1 MQPQR
6 FDSFRSDSHHEAL
19 MQYRDNEDARI
30 KPMHW
35 REYPSLENADK
46 VMDELKHMRSE
57 ASEENTKHVL
67 KTFQQTLE
75 KIEAYLEQMPVIFKQ
90 LFGDLKDEMARLR
103 IWHNTI
109 ESDFSSQLVGYSMYS
124 SERNRVIESA
134 FNRVKE
140 FEVVFTQTKE
150 KFYQEIYACNNHLD
164 TFPVVEFKVKMPMDK
179 VPAHFLP
186 DLLNQINGLI
196 PLSVG
201 GFAQV
206 VHVRPG
212 STIYSIRVPIEAVN
226 NILSALHDGIFDSLF
241 IQELAMIYS
250 LSNVKRFK
258 KGKTV
263 SYEPD
268 ATIKRSFLHYFV
280 WLLFLCLLIA
290 LILYWLTQAS

>member
-1 MQPQR
+1 
-6 FDSFRSDSHHEAL
+6 
-19 MQYRDNEDARI
+19 MQYREDDDARI
-30 KPMHW
+30 KHTNLGS
-35 REYPSLENADK
+35 YPSLENADK
-46 VMDELKHMRSE
+46 VMDELKTMRNE

-67 KTFQQTLE
+67 KTFQQTLD
-75 KIEAYLEQMPVIFKQ
+75 KIEAYLEQMPLIFKQ
-90 LFGDLKDEMARLR
+90 LFRDLKDEMARLR

-109 ESDFSSQLVGYSMYS
+109 ESDFTSDLVAYSMYS

-140 FEVVFTQTKE
+140 FEMVFAQTKD

-164 TFPVVEFKVKMPMDK
+164 AFPVVEFKVKMPIGK
-179 VPAHFLP
+179 VPDHFLP

-196 PLSVG
+196 PPSVG

-226 NILSALHDGIFDSLF
+226 NILSALHDGIFDSF
-241 IQELAMIYS
+241 VIQELAMIYS
-250 LSNVKRFK
+250 LSNVRTFK

-268 ATIKRSFLHYFV
+268 ATIKRNFLQYFV
-280 WLLFLCLLIA
+280 WLLFFCLLIGM
-290 LILYWLTQAS
+290 ILFLLK